1 MNRLYTVMEVASSN
15 FVTIPF
21 FILFIFYLFIYRYN
35 CLNIIH
41 NQFQII
47 SVAEY
52 HYNDN
57 KQFIPYLVDAFPV
70 APRLCISCLLMSH
83 LRDTMYKC

>member
-15 FVTIPF
+15 FVTVPF
-21 FILFIFYLFIYRYN
+21 LRFYLYFYLFIYRYN
-35 CLNIIH
+35 SLNIIH

-57 KQFIPYLVDAFPV
+57 KQFIPYLVDVFPV

-83 LRDTMYKC
+83 LRI